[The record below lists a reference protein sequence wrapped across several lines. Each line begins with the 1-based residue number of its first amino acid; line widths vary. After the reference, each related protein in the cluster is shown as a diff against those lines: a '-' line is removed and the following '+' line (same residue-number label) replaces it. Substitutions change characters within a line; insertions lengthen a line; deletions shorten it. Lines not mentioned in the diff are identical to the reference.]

1 MVTENCCEDIATA
14 DEKILEKY
22 LDTGNIEIGDI
33 KEAFLR
39 GDVTPVI
46 FGSGLRLKGVSDLI
60 EIIGLLSPE
69 TERKEAF
76 SARVFKISRDDR
88 NNRLTHMKVTGGKLS
103 VRDEITYTDARGNA
117 VSEKVTSIRDY
128 NGEKFV
134 QINEA
139 EQGSVVEVTGL
150 SATYAGQ
157 GMGEDEKYVRPVSE
171 PVFVYTVIPET
182 AVDIPVFMKQLHEL
196 EEEDPLLKFTYD
208 ELYHAIFVQLMGD
221 VQIEVLQELI
231 ENRFGVVCS
240 IDKGN
245 VLYKETIRGRVEGIG
260 HYEPI
265 GHYAE
270 VHLIIE
276 GTERNSGINIISR
289 YSTDKLDRN
298 WQNVIT
304 DYLEN
309 SRLSGVLGNFP
320 LTDVTIYLMAGG
332 VSLDHTSSD
341 DLREATQR
349 ALRQGLM
356 KADSMILEPYYYYEL
371 KLPTH
376 QIGRAISDIRVM
388 SGTFEMETLNEEE
401 SVVKGYCPVSE
412 MQGYS
417 SEVMLYTSGKGRLS
431 TSFDSYREAHDEEK
445 ILAGIDYDPER
456 DVENSPDSIFF
467 KHGAGFHV
475 KWNEVEKYMHMGSY
489 LVKQEDMV
497 YGKVHRQISLD
508 EQQVEDILNREL
520 GEKRRKPY
528 SQHTVYKHSEVR
540 KGYDPNKKKYVF
552 IDGYNLLF
560 ADDELKEIAKTNLEA
575 ARGRLIDMMADY
587 EAYTGIEVL
596 IVFDAYMNSEQ
607 TEKRTSENGVE
618 VIFTD
623 YTVTADAYLQKMAN
637 EIGKNDYVKVVSSDN
652 LVRLG
657 VFGSGVTCSSCGLFL
672 EELKRTREDIMDF
685 LEKNNMSTD
694 TKLKDIVDEE
704 ILEKWK
710 ATVNYSQE

>member
-1 MVTENCCEDIATA
+1 MTCD
-14 DEKILEKY
+14 
-22 LDTGNIEIGDI
+22 G
-33 KEAFLR
+33 
-39 GDVTPVI
+39 
-46 FGSGLRLKGVSDLI
+46 
-60 EIIGLLSPE
+60 
-69 TERKEAF
+69 
-76 SARVFKISRDDR
+76 
-88 NNRLTHMKVTGGKLS
+88 
-103 VRDEITYTDARGNA
+103 
-117 VSEKVTSIRDY
+117 
-128 NGEKFV
+128 
-134 QINEA
+134 
-139 EQGSVVEVTGL
+139 
-150 SATYAGQ
+150 
-157 GMGEDEKYVRPVSE
+157 
-171 PVFVYTVIPET
+171 
-182 AVDIPVFMKQLHEL
+182 
-196 EEEDPLLKFTYD
+196 
-208 ELYHAIFVQLMGD
+208 

-417 SEVMLYTSGKGRLS
+417 SEVMLYTSGTGRLS